1 MNNCE
6 DDIAITVQPCR
17 SPLSPPGGLHMPT
30 QYPIERQM
38 KEINNATEQLK
49 SCVSVSEQTG
59 LGEPWPKPV
68 CICVIAWV
76 ILHFSSFRFN
86 AFILYKF

>member
-1 MNNCE
+1 
-6 DDIAITVQPCR
+6 
-17 SPLSPPGGLHMPT
+17 
-30 QYPIERQM
+30 M

-59 LGEPWPKPV
+59 LGEPRPKPV

-76 ILHFSSFRFN
+76 MLHFSSFRFN